1 MVNESNRPSIRS
13 QKIQEVTPQLH
24 ETNTSTKVQTAGKVA
39 LNNDNIAQG
48 NYATITEE
56 SKVRDG
62 SDRKKDMANLSKS
75 GKGEWAGYEEL
86 FTNPSEFDYTSEF

>member
-1 MVNESNRPSIRS
+1 
-13 QKIQEVTPQLH
+13 
-24 ETNTSTKVQTAGKVA
+24 VQTAGKVA

-75 GKGEWAGYEEL
+75 GKRRVGGIRRIVHEPLGI
-86 FTNPSEFDYTSEF
+86 

>member
-48 NYATITEE
+48 NYATIAEE

-75 GKGEWAGYEEL
+75 GKRRVSGMQKSVHEPL
-86 FTNPSEFDYTSEF
+86 NLLSVKF